1 MKAFEFILYLIGLLV
16 SFGATCYCGISYRNS
31 KIGKY
36 LFYTIAFGIIMV
48 ILGVALTLG
57 AMGH

>member
-1 MKAFEFILYLIGLLV
+1 MKAFEFVLFLIGLLL
-16 SFGATCYCGISYRNS
+16 SFGATCYCGISYHNS
-31 KIGKY
+31 KMGKY
-36 LFYTIAFGIIMV
+36 LFYTIAFGITMV